1 MMRKQIGAAL
11 SAVLLL
17 TALTMPAA
25 AAEYDYNI
33 EDGSVQN
40 ATRYPVAKAYTLADI
55 LYDLGASGG
64 MSQPQDL
71 YIGPDGR
78 LYVADTGNNRILR
91 FYQDRRVEAAFDN
104 QGAGGGLK
112 NPSSV
117 FVDENG
123 GMFVADTDNNRVVKL
138 SAAGKYV
145 EQFVKPKSEL
155 LPEDFVFNPRKI
167 AVSQTGYLYA
177 IKHQSLMSID
187 ATNAFRGY
195 VGTTQVQVSLL
206 YKIKKLFANKK
217 QQILLEKPEPVSA
230 LSFALGDDGL
240 VYVTTADAKGGQ
252 LKKLNSVGK
261 NIYPKT
267 SFFGENVYF
276 PKEDLWKAPNFIDV
290 AVSKDG
296 IVFLLEEWSGRIYV
310 YDAEGNN
317 LVVFG
322 GSGEGKSSFKQP
334 VALDVDDAGNVYVL
348 DAQLNCVKVFAPTY
362 FMQNVLQAVKYYGD
376 GDYEKDIDYWRKVA
390 EINENYNLANKG
402 IAKSLLK
409 QGDYEQAME
418 YYRLARDKQ
427 GYSKAFEKQRH
438 QDFREHFPL
447 VMLSAM
453 LILAACIALLVGA
466 LKFIKRTMK
475 KYDRYV

>member
-1 MMRKQIGAAL
+1 MRKKIGAAL
-11 SAVLLL
+11 TALLL
-17 TALTMPAA
+17 FTAMTIPAT

-33 EDGSVQN
+33 EDGSERN
-40 ATRYPVAKAYTLADI
+40 ATRYPVAKSYVLTDI
-55 LYDLGASGG
+55 LYDLGTNGV

-71 YIGPDGR
+71 YIAPDNR
-78 LYVADTGNNRILR
+78 LYVADSGNNRILR
-91 FYQDRRVEAAFDN
+91 FNSELQAEEAFDN
-104 QGAGGGLK
+104 SGDGGGLR

-117 FVDENG
+117 FVDTYG
-123 GMFVADTDNNRVVKL
+123 GLFIADTDNNRIVKL
-138 SAAGKYV
+138 SSAGKYV

-155 LPEDFVFNPRKI
+155 LPNDFVFNPRKI

-177 IKHQSLMSID
+177 IKHQSLMNID
-187 ATNAFRGY
+187 ANNAFRGY
-195 VGTTQVQVSLL
+195 VGTTQVQVNIL
-206 YKIKKLFANKK
+206 YKIKKFFANEK
-217 QQILLEKPEPVSA
+217 QKILLEKPEPVSA
-230 LSFALGDDGL
+230 LSFAIGDDGL
-240 VYVTTADAKGGQ
+240 VYVTTADPSGGQ

-276 PKEDLWKAPNFIDV
+276 PKEDMWKAPNFIDV
-290 AVSKDG
+290 AVNKDG

-322 GSGEGKSSFKQP
+322 GSGDGKSSFKQP

-348 DAQLNCVKVFAPTY
+348 DTQLNCVKVFAPTY
-362 FMQNVLQAVKYYGD
+362 FMENVLQAVKYYNE
-376 GDYEKDIDYWRKVA
+376 GDYEKGIEYWRKVA

-418 YYRLARDKQ
+418 FYRLARDKQ

-438 QDFREHFPL
+438 QNFRENFPQVVL
-447 VMLSAM
+447 VT
-453 LILAACIALLVGA
+453 LLVLA
-466 LKFIKRTMK
+466 VCITLLVLVLKFIKRTMK
-475 KYDRYV
+475 KYYRYV